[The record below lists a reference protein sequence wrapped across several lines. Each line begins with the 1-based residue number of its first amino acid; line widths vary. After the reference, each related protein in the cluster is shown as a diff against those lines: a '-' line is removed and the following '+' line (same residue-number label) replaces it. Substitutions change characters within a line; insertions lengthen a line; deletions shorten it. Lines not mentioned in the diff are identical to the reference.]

1 MINFRCYSC
10 WGLLGYRGS
19 RECIICSKCNVELF
33 VGSLKQEITEGIP
46 LEPSEHK
53 ILLQKLHGELSKDK
67 RIYRG
72 KVDVIAGEKIRH
84 RPDAIYYRCGKMFEN
99 QPIIYEVETCNS
111 VSTKNAMSR
120 CRLFSETA
128 YNLFGKFYFVVPKD
142 CGAKTGKELA
152 EKMLKKNKTDLV
164 EIMSL

>member
-1 MINFRCYSC
+1 
-10 WGLLGYRGS
+10 LLGYRGS

-33 VGSLKQEITEGIP
+33 VGALKQEITEGIP

-72 KVDVIAGEKIRH
+72 KVDVIAGKKIRH

-99 QPIIYEVETCNS
+99 QPIIYDIEICDSIATGL
-111 VSTKNAMSR
+111 AMSR

-128 YNLFGKFYFVVPKD
+128 NNLFSKFCFVVPKD

-152 EKMLKKNKTDLV
+152 EKMLKKNKTDFV
-164 EIMSL
+164 EIITL

>member
-1 MINFRCYSC
+1 
-10 WGLLGYRGS
+10 
-19 RECIICSKCNVELF
+19 LF
-33 VGSLKQEITEGIP
+33 VGSLKQEIIEGNP

-53 ILLQKLHGELSKDK
+53 ILLRKLHGELSKDK
-67 RIYRG
+67 RIYKG
-72 KVDVIAGEKIRH
+72 KVDLIAGEKIRY
-84 RPDAIYYRCGKMFEN
+84 RPAAIYYRCGKMFEN

-111 VSTKNAMSR
+111 VSTEDAMSR

-128 YNLFGKFYFVVPKD
+128 NNLFSKFYFVVPKD